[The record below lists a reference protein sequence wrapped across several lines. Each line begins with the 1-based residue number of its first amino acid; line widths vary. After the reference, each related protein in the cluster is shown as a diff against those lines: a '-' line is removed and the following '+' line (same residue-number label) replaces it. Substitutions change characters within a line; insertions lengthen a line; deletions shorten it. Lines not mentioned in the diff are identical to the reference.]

1 MYREIIND
9 FEKWYDNPS
18 RKPLVV
24 SGAKSVGKTW
34 AVKDFGDGFFD
45 NILIFDLK
53 EGGFKDFSEQ
63 FLSRDISGLA
73 KKSSDFG
80 GTLIVFENLSNDAD
94 KSAQMLI
101 DEIASNTPG
110 LYICFT
116 SNLTKSELF
125 GRENVE
131 DKVDFLKMYPM
142 SFGEFLIVNNQYELS
157 SKIEK
162 QKEEDLSDSDLDAI
176 IRFLKIFYI
185 VGGMP
190 EAVKT
195 WLDEKDLDKV
205 EAVKKKILDS
215 YMEDFD
221 NIESANVRGK
231 VIEVWN
237 SLTKQLE
244 DENKKFQYG
253 QVKITA
259 RAREYE
265 VGVEWLEKRGYVNKL
280 FKIKSDKTSVKNE
293 VDSKSFELFLTDVG
307 LLTSMYGITYD
318 DLNKDKSSILIKNSA
333 IIEQFV
339 HQELIYNTNIGQIFY
354 WTSEATARIPFVFED
369 SGQIIPIDI
378 NVTGSTKAQSL
389 KVYRQRYKNPMSV
402 TITYEKFSMNDGLL
416 NIPVYS
422 VWNL

>member
-9 FEKWYDNPS
+9 FEKWYENPS

-24 SGAKSVGKTW
+24 SGARCVGKTW

-45 NILIFDLK
+45 NILVFDLK
-53 EGGFKDFSEQ
+53 ENGYQDFSEQ

-73 KKSSDFG
+73 KKDGDFG
-80 GTLIVFENLSNDAD
+80 GTLIVFEDISKDIFEDPEGIIKGIEA
-94 KSAQMLI
+94 K
-101 DEIASNTPG
+101 TPG
-110 LYICFT
+110 IFICFT
-116 SNLTKSELF
+116 TNLTQKELF
-125 GRENVE
+125 GRE
-131 DKVDFLKMYPM
+131 DASDAVDFLKMYPM

-162 QKEEDLSDSDLDAI
+162 QKEEDLTDKDLEEI

-195 WLDEKDLDKV
+195 WLEEKDLEKV
-205 EAVKKKILDS
+205 YEVKNKILDIYS
-215 YMEDFD
+215 EDF
-221 NIESANVRGK
+221 NSIESHNLKGK
-231 VIEVWN
+231 VKEVWD
-237 SLTKQLE
+237 SLTRQLE
-244 DENKKFQYG
+244 AENKKFQYG
-253 QVKITA
+253 QVKVTA

-265 VGVEWLEKRGYVNKL
+265 IGVEWLENRGYINKL
-280 FKIKSDKTSVKNE
+280 YKIKSDKSSVKNQRDE
-293 VDSKSFELFLTDVG
+293 KSFEAFLVDVG
-307 LLTSMYGITYD
+307 LLTSLYGIKYD
-318 DLNKDKSSILIKNSA
+318 DLNGNKSAILAKNGA

-339 HQELIYNTNIGQIFY
+339 NQELLYNKNIGEIFY

-378 NVTGSTKAQSL
+378 NVAGSTKAQSL

-402 TITYEKFSMNDGLL
+402 TITYEKFSMQSGVL